1 MRRLSGIAR
10 ILALIQLAFV
20 LSTSASCA
28 SDTNASGSAPS
39 VAPIHVSIVCHNEE
53 PKSATAPAYSKDPAY
68 FQRNRDATVEF
79 ARMLYDQDVMFNFQS
94 DWDFVTGVLKYDRGS
109 HSTGDKNVLCYLVQ
123 NLGFEVDPHA
133 HEKRYSY
140 ADVAFLH
147 GEAGVP
153 VSHIA
158 GGFVAYPP
166 EDSKLEYF
174 RDELCG
180 QQVDCTWSAEALWGG
195 STSGHVNE
203 EDLWISGIWKPK
215 DNVSFLQHDDE
226 APLPHIGGYQSN
238 WDGLANLLQ
247 HQRDGEL
254 DATKI
259 FTQTIFVRQAD
270 LLKPQFRQEFRVKIQ
285 SLQQETEQGLI
296 RWVGLNELMDT
307 WKVEYGSEPNT
318 FAYR

>member
-1 MRRLSGIAR
+1 M
-10 ILALIQLAFV
+10 
-20 LSTSASCA
+20 
-28 SDTNASGSAPS
+28 
-39 VAPIHVSIVCHNEE
+39 
-53 PKSATAPAYSKDPAY
+53 
-68 FQRNRDATVEF
+68 
-79 ARMLYDQDVMFNFQS
+79 
-94 DWDFVTGVLKYDRGS
+94 
-109 HSTGDKNVLCYLVQ
+109 
-123 NLGFEVDPHA
+123 
-133 HEKRYSY
+133 
-140 ADVAFLH
+140 
-147 GEAGVP
+147 
-153 VSHIA
+153 
-158 GGFVAYPP
+158 
-166 EDSKLEYF
+166 
-174 RDELCG
+174 
-180 QQVDCTWSAEALWGG
+180 
-195 STSGHVNE
+195 NE